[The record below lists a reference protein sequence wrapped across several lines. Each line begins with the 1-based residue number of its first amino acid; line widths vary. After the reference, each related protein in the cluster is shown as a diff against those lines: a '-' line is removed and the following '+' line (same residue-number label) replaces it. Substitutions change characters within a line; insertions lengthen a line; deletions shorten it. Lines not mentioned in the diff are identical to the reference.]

1 MDNVKRI
8 KNHFEEEAFEF
19 DNLILKIIPFY
30 EDMLAALVSTI
41 SFKKEKD
48 INVMDLGCGT
58 GTISLRIK
66 QTFPNAK
73 ITCLDVA
80 ENMLDICKFRL
91 SNYNDVTFCLGDFNN
106 YTFNK
111 KYDVIISSL
120 ALHHLVNDTDK
131 RMFYKKAYNSLN
143 NMGIFY
149 NADVVLGSNNYN
161 QSLYMQKWKE
171 YMSNSI
177 SIDEIENKW
186 IPNYEL
192 EDRPAKLID
201 QLEWLSEIGYKNID
215 VIWKFYN
222 FAVYGGQKIT

>member
-1 MDNVKRI
+1 
-8 KNHFEEEAFEF
+8 
-19 DNLILKIIPFY
+19 
-30 EDMLAALVSTI
+30 
-41 SFKKEKD
+41 
-48 INVMDLGCGT
+48 
-58 GTISLRIK
+58 
-66 QTFPNAK
+66 
-73 ITCLDVA
+73 
-80 ENMLDICKFRL
+80 
-91 SNYNDVTFCLGDFNN
+91 
-106 YTFNK
+106 
-111 KYDVIISSL
+111 
-120 ALHHLVNDTDK
+120 
-131 RMFYKKAYNSLN
+131 MFYKKAYNSLN